1 MSTDPYT
8 LMLIGLGKTGR
19 RTPKK
24 EKLPKRPN
32 SFPLR
37 PKHFRSVST
46 GISLKP
52 KSVKSHRFSYPM
64 RAPITGEKSMDVVD
78 TKACMADVS
87 NHSPAYTKVLS
98 LQSFSS
104 GHASIFKLRNA
115 GPRILLYGTSPY
127 SELSK
132 INFTKKNN
140 SSSSLNSLPSVP
152 NKIKGDCNTS
162 GSNDEECI
170 LLEQVNSSDSE
181 GLMSSVVELPR
192 SGSPSLRKVE
202 IQHGDYRCFSSGHE
216 SSHSSISDWRDCFM
230 CSNADVEI
238 ERIHDELTI
247 ASNSSWE
254 SSLDS
259 QQKIPSFQT
268 PRFKFNEQDIPPSGM
283 VCVAWINTRTGNR
296 FINLPLTTK
305 LERVLDWLGSSL
317 PIVIEEDGKR
327 GRLCDSNT
335 TLGQTVGKG
344 LDPSKDGLGFFIGPV
359 NGTVSYILKVCD
371 LHRLYALRP
380 TEAEEE
386 EKLVSVF

>member
-24 EKLPKRPN
+24 EKHPNRPN

-52 KSVKSHRFSYPM
+52 TSVKRRSRFSY
-64 RAPITGEKSMDVVD
+64 PITGEKSMDVAD
-78 TKACMADVS
+78 TKACTPDAS
-87 NHSPAYTKVLS
+87 NHSPAYSKVLS

-104 GHASIFKLRNA
+104 GYASIFKLRNA
-115 GPRILLYGTSPY
+115 GPRILLYGTSPC

-132 INFTKKNN
+132 INFTKKNR
-140 SSSSLNSLPSVP
+140 SSSLNSLPSLP

-202 IQHGDYRCFSSGHE
+202 IQHGDYRCFSAGHE
-216 SSHSSISDWRDCFM
+216 STHSSISDWRDCFM
-230 CSNADVEI
+230 CSNADVAI
-238 ERIHDELTI
+238 ERVHDELAI
-247 ASNSSWE
+247 ASNSSWD
-254 SSLDS
+254 SSWDS
-259 QQKIPSFQT
+259 QQKIPSFET
-268 PRFKFNEQDIPPSGM
+268 PRFKFSELDIPPSGM

-296 FINLPLTTK
+296 FINLPLNTK
-305 LERVLDWLGSSL
+305 LERVLNWLGSSL

-327 GRLCDSNT
+327 GRLCDSNA
-335 TLGQTVGKG
+335 TLVQIVGKD

-380 TEAEEE
+380 TEVEEE
-386 EKLVSVF
+386 EKLVSVL

>member
-24 EKLPKRPN
+24 EKLPNRPN

-52 KSVKSHRFSYPM
+52 KSVKSRNCFSYPNLT
-64 RAPITGEKSMDVVD
+64 PITGEKSIDVVD
-78 TKACMADVS
+78 TKACTPDAS
-87 NHSPAYTKVLS
+87 NHSSAYTKVLS

-104 GHASIFKLRNA
+104 GYASIFKLRNA
-115 GPRILLYGTSPY
+115 GPRILLYGPSPC
-127 SELSK
+127 SELQK
-132 INFTKKNN
+132 INFTKKN
-140 SSSSLNSLPSVP
+140 SSSSLNSLPSIP

-202 IQHGDYRCFSSGHE
+202 VQHGDYRCFSAGHE

-230 CSNADVEI
+230 CSNADVDI
-238 ERIHDELTI
+238 ERVHDELAI
-247 ASNSSWE
+247 GSNSSWD

-259 QQKIPSFQT
+259 QQKIPSFET
-268 PRFKFNEQDIPPSGM
+268 TRFKFNELDIPPSGM

-296 FINLPLTTK
+296 FINLPLNTK

-327 GRLCDSNT
+327 GRLCDSNA
-335 TLGQTVGKG
+335 TLVQTVGKG

-386 EKLVSVF
+386 KMVSVL